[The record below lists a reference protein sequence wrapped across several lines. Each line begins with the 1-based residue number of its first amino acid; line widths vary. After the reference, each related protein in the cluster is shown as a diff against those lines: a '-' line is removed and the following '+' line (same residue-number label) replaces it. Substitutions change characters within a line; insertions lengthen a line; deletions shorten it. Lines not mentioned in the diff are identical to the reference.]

1 MVNKCLNV
9 EEGRGSLKAAFKGCC
24 ACVDRTP
31 PSTCRRHSSVYGLS
45 ANYDVTETLDEPISC
60 ASYHSYTYS
69 TGEHYDG
76 SREGNTRHGWGT
88 YFYANGDV
96 YSGNWFRNIK
106 SGWGIYLR
114 HGGEKYE
121 GTWSYNMKHGLGC
134 LVHRNGTRYVGQFVD
149 DVKHGRGLAMH
160 RNGFSSS

>member
-60 ASYHSYTYS
+60 ASYH
-69 TGEHYDG
+69 
-76 SREGNTRHGWGT
+76 
-88 YFYANGDV
+88 
-96 YSGNWFRNIK
+96 
-106 SGWGIYLR
+106 
-114 HGGEKYE
+114 
-121 GTWSYNMKHGLGC
+121 
-134 LVHRNGTRYVGQFVD
+134 
-149 DVKHGRGLAMH
+149 
-160 RNGFSSS
+160 